1 MNGNPSLT
9 DIFVTLTANETIEAA
24 KTEANPR
31 KLWKEF
37 WFENE
42 VCCLFADSN
51 VGKSI
56 LAVQIANSIANST
69 SNKVLYYDFE
79 LSKKQFEL
87 RYTDDKNGSSFTFND
102 NFIRVELDNDA
113 VRNFCEVSK
122 KPFDEVIVDAI
133 EVSINRYNSKYII
146 VDNLSWLVNMKD
158 SATTAGKLMKRLCT
172 IKKKYGTS
180 ILVLAHTPKRNVGT
194 PITQNSLSGSKKLV
208 NFFDS
213 MFAIGMSIKD
223 PSVRYIKQIKVRNGV
238 FKYGDNNVE
247 LCKLEK
253 NKNFLGFVHIGYS
266 SEIEQLKKPKFNF
279 ANRKTKIASNIN
291 YIMKLADEDFLL

>member
-87 RYTDDKNGSSFTFND
+87 RYTDAKNGSSFTFND

-180 ILVLAHTPKRNVGT
+180 ILVLAHTPKRNIGT

-223 PSVRYIKQIKVRNGV
+223 PSIRYIKQIKVRNGV

-266 SEIEQLKKPKFNF
+266 SEMEQLKKPKFNF
-279 ANRKTKIASNIN
+279 ANRRTKIASNIN